1 MTGINKTTD
10 VTLTYDPWGR
20 ACLDDAVGELEC
32 QGRRVVAD
40 REGVGADNGGGDSGE
55 WWLASIA
62 SSGPLFRFCTALT
75 NAPPA
80 SLPPTRILN
89 LASEIRGALCH
100 IFRNIDISFSVL
112 FLRRGPFGCPLGKST
127 VKMSIY
133 SKIAP

>member
-1 MTGINKTTD
+1 MRVVSFVKPTNLI
-10 VTLTYDPWGR
+10 LLSDPWGR

-75 NAPPA
+75 NA
-80 SLPPTRILN
+80 
-89 LASEIRGALCH
+89 ASESSPYKDSESGL
-100 IFRNIDISFSVL
+100 RNKRCSLSYIS
-112 FLRRGPFGCPLGKST
+112 K
-127 VKMSIY
+127 Y
-133 SKIAP
+133 